1 MAEEQNKTK
10 TVGGLDPLENK
21 MENLISEV
29 MNTNETVAKTE
40 KKTAEQNGLIDK
52 VGTNTATLSSSNDYL
67 AQSAK
72 ALRALKSM
80 MANQFQFLKKSNE
93 DLVTSVV
100 GNDLKKAEDKKEAKK
115 EEKNQ
120 SVALDKI
127 AGNTFKL
134 PGVFKKGLS
143 GLEKKLGGGRFGKLI
158 AGFATAVVTALGVLF
173 SGGGLA
179 AAGAALFAPLAPIFA
194 GISTAFAGFITAIKV
209 IALPLT
215 IAIGVIGAIIG
226 AIKGFKEEGIV
237 GAIKGLFTGALD
249 ILVGSLLGLLNP
261 LIKGFTNFLGIGEF
275 GEAIVATLNS
285 VYNLIRGSFV
295 NLVDGFKALFTGDIE
310 GVKAAIAKQFAN
322 IGDVLKKFFMGLIP
336 QLAKVLFIKIPLLFG
351 KIGEG
356 LFNLI
361 KVIGPLILEG
371 FTAIKKGLTNALSVL
386 PTLVVDG
393 AGFIVDK
400 LKELLPMPLN
410 LLKDGVAW
418 LLSKFGMNTV
428 ADALKGFD
436 FTDTVKKLIDAPVNL
451 IKSAVNNI
459 KEIFGGDGSLLGNI
473 YRTVGEIVSSVV
485 TFPLTLLQK
494 AIVGIGEL
502 FGFDMESVSDFDL
515 AGKIKSL
522 FRLPFDAM
530 ASVFDFIKNLFS
542 AEGREKILLSMGKIG
557 DKMKNFAKDM
567 LAKFLPKYDP
577 SRRFGAAHPLNVAHK
592 LTPKALYDFAGID
605 KKSGKKLRQEEEDT
619 SGYEEVTI
627 PAIAPP
633 PPKIETPIERMEAQE
648 AVNMQI
654 AQVPSTGA
662 AMEAMKSDT
671 FDAAAE
677 LQALTLQQ
685 ANVNTNTTN
694 NSTNSTTVTYNETRH
709 IDGELAKT
717 NLYAFG

>member
-29 MNTNETVAKTE
+29 MNTNKTAANAE
-40 KKTAEQNGLIDK
+40 KKTAEQNSLIDQ
-52 VGTNTATLSSSNDYL
+52 VGTNTSTLSSSNDYL

-72 ALRALKSM
+72 ALKALKSM
-80 MANQFQFLKKSNE
+80 MANQFQFLKRSNE

-100 GNDLKKAEDKKEAKK
+100 GNDLKKAEDKKEAKQ
-115 EEKNQ
+115 EEKKQ
-120 SVALDKI
+120 TVALDKI
-127 AGNTFKL
+127 AGSTFEL

-143 GLEKKLGGGRFGKLI
+143 GLEKKLGGGFFGKAI
-158 AGFATAVVTALGVLF
+158 AGFATAIVTALAVVF

-179 AAGAALFAPLAPIFA
+179 AAGAALIAPLAPVFA
-194 GISTAFAGFITAIKV
+194 SISTAFAGFIAAIKV

-261 LIKGFTNFLGIGEF
+261 LIKGFTNLLGIGEF
-275 GEAIVATLNS
+275 GEALVATLDS
-285 VYNLIRGSFV
+285 IYNLIRGSFV
-295 NLVDGFKALFTGDIE
+295 NLVDAFKALFTGDIE

-322 IGDVLKKFFMGLIP
+322 IGDVLKKFFMGLVP
-336 QLAKVLFIKIPLLFG
+336 QLADVLFIKIPLLFV

-356 LFNLI
+356 MVNLI
-361 KVIGPLILEG
+361 KTIGPLILEG
-371 FTAIKKGLTNALSVL
+371 FIAIKQGLTNALSIL

-410 LLKDGVAW
+410 LLKDGLAS
-418 LLSKFGMNTV
+418 LLSKMNSA
-428 ADALKGFD
+428 ADTLKGLFAGD
-436 FTDTVKKLIDAPVNL
+436 ENL
-451 IKSAVNNI
+451 LS
-459 KEIFGGDGSLLGNI
+459 NI
-473 YRTVGEIVSSVV
+473 YRTVGELVSSVT

-502 FGFDMESVSDFDL
+502 FGFDMEAVSEFDL

-522 FRLPFDAM
+522 YKLPFDAM

-542 AEGREKILLSMGKIG
+542 ADGRKKILFSMMKVG
-557 DKMKNFAKDM
+557 DKMKNFAADM
-567 LAKFLPKYDP
+567 LAKFLPKYDS
-577 SRRFGAAHPLNVAHK
+577 SRRGGPVHPLNVAHK
-592 LTPKALYDFAGID
+592 FTPKALYDFAGID
-605 KKSGKKLRQEEEDT
+605 KKSGKRIRQEEED
-619 SGYEEVTI
+619 SSSYEEVAI
-627 PAIAPP
+627 PQIASS
-633 PPKIETPIERMEAQE
+633 A
-648 AVNMQI
+648 ANMQI

-662 AMEAMKSDT
+662 AMEAIKSDT
-671 FDAAAE
+671 LDAQSDAAI
-677 LQALTLQQ
+677 TLQQ
-685 ANVNTNTTN
+685 SSVNANTTN
-694 NSTNSTTVTYNETRH
+694 NTANTTNVTYNESRH